1 MQGGRMN
8 ANTILLWG
16 AAAVAAWFF
25 LFREAKDTAGTVV
38 AFTPVTDPFG
48 AATPGSVRP
57 PPP

>member
-1 MQGGRMN
+1 MN